1 MNMTDPKHSA
11 MHHPAVDHALLM
23 GALASQH
30 DVLLDL
36 IGQRPL
42 HYVDLP
48 IHGNIGDLLILHG
61 TLAFF
66 HHNHLVPKISAAAFA
81 YETDWIAPEDVI
93 VFHGGGNFGDL
104 YAEYGMQGLREQVA
118 DTYRSNRIVILP
130 QTLYFSSP
138 AAMRRSATIFR
149 RHPDVHLCVRDQ
161 VSYDIARH
169 FTDNVYLLPDMAHH
183 LYRLT
188 PRPGPR
194 VGHGRD
200 PIEAQGRG
208 RNTAHGVLRI
218 QRTDDE
224 QADVSALPGLD
235 IVATTDWPM
244 LVGCSERRI
253 AQFRRAMYG
262 MHRLGLGRPG
272 NKLLVRLWAAY
283 SWRLIERAMH
293 LFAAHEHIVTDRL
306 HGHILACL
314 MDKPNTVLDNSYG
327 KNATY
332 VNAWTG
338 NSELVT
344 LQAATAEQA

>member
-1 MNMTDPKHSA
+1 MNRTDTHQALKH
-11 MHHPAVDHALLM
+11 PVVNHALLM
-23 GALASQH
+23 GALATQH

-36 IGQRPL
+36 IGNRPL

-48 IHGNIGDLLILHG
+48 VHGNIGDLLIMLG

-66 HHNHLVPKISAAAFA
+66 QHNYLVPKVSAAAFA
-81 YETDWIAPEDVI
+81 YEPSWIAPGDVV

-118 DTYRSNRIVILP
+118 DRYRDNRIVVLP
-130 QTLYFSSP
+130 QTLYFSSQ
-138 AAMRRSATIFR
+138 AAMRRSAAVFR
-149 RHPDVHLCVRDQ
+149 RHPDLHLCVRDRI
-161 VSYDIARH
+161 SYDIARN
-169 FTDNVYLLPDMAHH
+169 FTDNVYLLPDMAHQ

-188 PRPGPR
+188 SRHDAP
-194 VGHGRD
+194 HG
-200 PIEAQGRG
+200 
-208 RNTAHGVLRI
+208 TLRI

-224 QADVSALPGLD
+224 RAEAGGMPGLE
-235 IVATTDWPM
+235 IVTTTDWPM
-244 LVGCSERRI
+244 VVGDGERRI
-253 AQFRRAMYG
+253 ALFRRG
-262 MHRLGLGRPG
+262 MRALHKYGLGWYG
-272 NKLLVRLWAAY
+272 NKLLAGLWADYA
-283 SWRLIERAMH
+283 RHLVQEATT

-344 LQAATAEQA
+344 LQAAPAEKI